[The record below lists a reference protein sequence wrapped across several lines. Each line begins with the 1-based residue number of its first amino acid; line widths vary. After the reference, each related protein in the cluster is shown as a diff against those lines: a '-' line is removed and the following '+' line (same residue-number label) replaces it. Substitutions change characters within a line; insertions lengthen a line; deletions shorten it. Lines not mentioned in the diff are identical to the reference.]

1 MIKYLVIML
10 CFFFSTQAVINEK
23 VLICGI
29 CQNISKQFPQTIKII
44 ENIGNLFSDYRIL
57 VYENNSTDN
66 TKQLLQEWTTNNSN
80 VLVKSED
87 INEAKLKKSFVN
99 EDYLKSEGTSRA
111 RNIILDKIFLPEF
124 EQFTYVI
131 WIDMDF
137 TVPPAYEGIIEVF
150 ETKKEWDAVF
160 AYGINKQ
167 RLYWDWLAF
176 RDNIQPFGPELV
188 GHYEWYKAKE
198 NLVLTESDDWYPVYS
213 AFGGC
218 GIYKKSSIKGCR
230 YAATVT
236 KDLEMVSKQI
246 INKKKLTRHPIVLK
260 YLDSIKKLKFKHKI
274 PVAKPGLKKFDDYEN
289 TGFILQPDPDAL
301 VWKMSSF
308 TYQYPCT
315 CDHVPFHASM
325 IVNGHDKLFINP
337 RLIFTYA

>member
-1 MIKYLVIML
+1 MKYLVIL
-10 CFFFSTQAVINEK
+10 LSFFFYSNALINER

-29 CQNISKQFPQTIKII
+29 CQNISKQFSQTAKII
-44 ENIGNLFSDYRIL
+44 ENIGELFTDYRAL

-66 TKQLLQEWTTNNSN
+66 TKILLQNWNKDNP
-80 VLVKSED
+80 KIFIYSENID
-87 INEAKLKKSFVN
+87 EVALKKSFIN

-124 EQFTYVI
+124 EPFTYVI

-160 AYGINKQ
+160 AYGITKQ

-176 RDNIQPFGPELV
+176 RDGIEPFGPELV

-198 NLVLTESDDWYPVYS
+198 NLALAESDDWYHVYS

-230 YAATVT
+230 YAAVVT
-236 KDLEMVSKQI
+236 KDLETLSKQI
-246 INKKKLTRHPIVLK
+246 IEKGKLSGHPIILK
-260 YLDSIKKLKFKHKI
+260 YLDSIQKLKFKHKI
-274 PVAKPGLKKFDDYEN
+274 PFAVPGLKKFNDYYH
-289 TGFILQPDPDAL
+289 TGFILQPDADAL
-301 VWKMSSF
+301 IWKMSSF

-325 IVNGHDKLFINP
+325 IVNGHNKLFINP
-337 RLIFTYA
+337 RMIFTYA